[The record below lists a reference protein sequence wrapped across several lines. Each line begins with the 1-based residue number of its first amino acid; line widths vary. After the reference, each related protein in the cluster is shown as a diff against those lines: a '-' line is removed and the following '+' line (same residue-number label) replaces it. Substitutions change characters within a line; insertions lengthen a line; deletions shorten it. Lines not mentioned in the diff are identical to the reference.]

1 MYEAAGEFRLLA
13 GILIADADHGSDPA
27 ARYTNYK
34 RAAELLLY
42 HLEDAVAAQ
51 VAGAEG
57 ARAPA
62 RRSRAR

>member
-1 MYEAAGEFRLLA
+1 MYEAAGEYRLLA

-27 ARYTNYK
+27 VRYANYR

-42 HLEDAVAAQ
+42 QLEDAAGRAGP
-51 VAGAEG
+51 GAEG

-62 RRSRAR
+62 RRSHAR